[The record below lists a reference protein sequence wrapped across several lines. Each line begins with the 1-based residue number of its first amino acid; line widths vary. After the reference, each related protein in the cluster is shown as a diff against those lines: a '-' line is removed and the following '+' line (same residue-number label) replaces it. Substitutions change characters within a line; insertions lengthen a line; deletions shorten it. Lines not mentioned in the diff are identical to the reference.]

1 MSDGDLLAII
11 ENIKRDDMRLLE
23 TLREMQNDT
32 VLIDLLADIRRDDIR
47 ITEIIESLE
56 KEFDDTEI

>member
-1 MSDGDLLAII
+1 MSDGDLQAII